1 MIMDSAFETAPYPG
15 YTIGQLRVM
24 ASKSSDKAPIMLAE
38 IARRERVY
46 AGDVSVMTA
55 GERLAYASRNRSAA

>member
-1 MIMDSAFETAPYPG
+1 MDSAFKTAPYPG

-24 ASKSSDKAPIMLAE
+24 AAKGSDNAPIMLAE

-55 GERLAYASRNRSAA
+55 GERLTHASRIRNAA